1 MVGRADQPAD
11 KDPELVE
18 IQVAQ
23 LILERAQS
31 QCATCGKAGGSMGHN
46 ASISLD
52 SIDVWPQQCIQCYQ
66 KCGRMEIEEDA
77 TNSVVIPVIMREP
90 IAPVDAYR
98 YCRPED
104 VLYNISHKWR
114 KEVEKVCGF
123 DTPRARKVAL

>member
-1 MVGRADQPAD
+1 MVGRLEELISLQTD

-18 IQVAQ
+18 MQVAQ

-31 QCATCGKAGGSMGHN
+31 QCATCGKAGW
-46 ASISLD
+46 SIG
-52 SIDVWPQQCIQCYQ
+52 QQCIQCYQ